1 MDAAELGGKHVFEA
15 VVDNFYA
22 RVLLD
27 QALAPFFANAS
38 MAELRR
44 HQVEFLSCVLSGDKY
59 QGRSMAEAHKNM
71 GITEEHFGNVAA
83 HLAAALDYGHVDVSI
98 KDKLLQAAANLK
110 NEIVNK

>member
-1 MDAAELGGKHVFEA
+1 MDAAALGGKHVFEA

-27 QALAPFFANAS
+27 QALAPYFSNAS

-44 HQVEFLSCVLSGDKY
+44 HQVEFLQCILSGDTY

-71 GITEEHFGNVAA
+71 GITEEHFGKVAA
-83 HLAAALDYGHVDVSI
+83 HLAAALDYGHVDATL
-98 KDKLLQAAANLK
+98 KEKLLTAALNLK
-110 NEIVNK
+110 NEIIHK